1 MKVIAIAAQL
11 VFAVILALMLVVLSA
26 LLQKNILDFGDLKNK
41 SFESSSYFST
51 KFLNVT
57 EEIFHFID
65 LRRKFETDGNYDDAK
80 LVDVRSYFNNR
91 QLNRGVLGEPENAR
105 TVSYSLGDLAEW
117 SRGYSMSQYEFVSK
131 YYLDNGICQEKSI
144 YKDGEPVLK
153 EEKHISSLGEM
164 TAELQESV
172 VQNVEHYY
180 GGSYSMSMVS
190 DGWEVSA
197 VAQAQT
203 DKEEDEESS
212 KKPKLDQI
220 VQRVIAGDLYNLN
233 EAELTILLKEM
244 DLSFAQCHSNYQFVD
259 EDYLPKGG
267 VGIWDA
273 FLKGESTMREM
284 CDNFEALEFTLE
296 NIGVEVNLPFPPY
309 FGSSPL

>member
-1 MKVIAIAAQL
+1 MAKKRYSIGMKVIAIAAQL

-164 TAELQESV
+164 TAELQ
-172 VQNVEHYY
+172 
-180 GGSYSMSMVS
+180 
-190 DGWEVSA
+190 
-197 VAQAQT
+197 
-203 DKEEDEESS
+203 
-212 KKPKLDQI
+212 
-220 VQRVIAGDLYNLN
+220 
-233 EAELTILLKEM
+233 
-244 DLSFAQCHSNYQFVD
+244 
-259 EDYLPKGG
+259 
-267 VGIWDA
+267 
-273 FLKGESTMREM
+273 
-284 CDNFEALEFTLE
+284 
-296 NIGVEVNLPFPPY
+296 
-309 FGSSPL
+309 